1 MQKLFVF
8 LRIPKKMNKT
18 YVDQTETISHSAQMI
33 WIYDFFSLPLSLRI
47 FIIKTKY
54 IISRFS
60 ITSLL
65 KKISPENCKGM

>member
-1 MQKLFVF
+1 MHKLCVF
-8 LRIPKKMNKT
+8 LRIPKKINKT
-18 YVDQTETISHSAQMI
+18 YVEQTETISHSTQWI

-54 IISRFS
+54 ILSRVS

-65 KKISPENCKGM
+65 NKICPENCEGM